1 MEDSSTSFTGLDFP
15 IPFSLILPGDTSL
28 VASRG
33 LDKDELGRELAV
45 VLRTGGIAFGL
56 GIVREIDPFA
66 TSVVPD
72 GFLSSPGGERVAVV
86 AVPDTLA
93 ARRTGRA
100 GGAVVAIIYV
110 QDVTGGREI
119 TRRTPT

>member
-1 MEDSSTSFTGLDFP
+1 M
-15 IPFSLILPGDTSL
+15 